1 MPDIITIPGQYTP
14 SSQQNECITVTN
26 YTLNKNKAAQK
37 MINATNQEM
46 NVEAEF
52 KRGTLV
58 LNFTPAAFLMLHKQL
73 MLYYKQSHNL
83 ITIPHLKK
91 DKSNLVVEESL
102 SIKST
107 RNNPINRRQMYRVN
121 MFKTSFTVSV
131 NGKDLGHFI
140 STDLPDILSTMPLS
154 DFIHNMNKEIQEKC
168 SAYLA
173 TQNNTDARL
182 QEVDRGAVSPS
193 THTLQSTSIS
203 YEKPI

>member
-121 MFKTSFTVSV
+121 MFKTSFMVSV
-131 NGKDLGHFI
+131 NGK
-140 STDLPDILSTMPLS
+140 
-154 DFIHNMNKEIQEKC
+154 E
-168 SAYLA
+168 
-173 TQNNTDARL
+173 
-182 QEVDRGAVSPS
+182 
-193 THTLQSTSIS
+193 
-203 YEKPI
+203 